1 MSIRFLAD
9 FNGAPLVGSVSVGAN
24 TVPGQGTRS
33 VDAQTRSED
42 IYAATSGDI
51 LLATREDFFMA
62 TDRDFS
68 I

>member
-9 FNGAPLVGSVSVGAN
+9 FNGAPLVGSVWVGAN

-42 IYAATSGDI
+42 FYAATSGDI
-51 LLATREDFFMA
+51 HLATREDCFMA
-62 TDRDFS
+62 TDNLRLR
-68 I
+68 